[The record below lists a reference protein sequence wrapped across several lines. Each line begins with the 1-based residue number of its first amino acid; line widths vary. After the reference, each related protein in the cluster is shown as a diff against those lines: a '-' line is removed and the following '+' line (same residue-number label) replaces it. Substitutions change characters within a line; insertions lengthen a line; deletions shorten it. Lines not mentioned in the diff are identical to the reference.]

1 MMQPRLTFLQL
12 NKYHK
17 TCLRQGVSWSDPF
30 TSIGLKLNEEQIKQ
44 TRKNKFKSIVKFLV
58 EKAAFSY
65 LQNLKSN
72 HTKVKCIEYK
82 DFEIQ
87 PYLDS
92 NLFNTEEAT
101 ALLNLRGECING
113 VKMCFKSQ
121 FQNDKRCKLG
131 CEAEDTIEHIFECG
145 KLSHLRGSSFNACFG
160 RIFEQKEAVTTFIQ
174 RMATRTE
181 FLEADHTSTPATT
194 GGAGGTDIVNVY
206 PLCE

>member
-1 MMQPRLTFLQL
+1 ME
-12 NKYHK
+12 
-17 TCLRQGVSWSDPF
+17 
-30 TSIGLKLNEEQIKQ
+30 SIGLKMNEEQIKQ

-101 ALLNLRGECING
+101 ALLNLRGDSPLESAFING
-113 VKMCFKSQ
+113 VQMCFKSQ
-121 FQNDKRCKLG
+121 FQNYKRCK
-131 CEAEDTIEHIFECG
+131 
-145 KLSHLRGSSFNACFG
+145 SR
-160 RIFEQKEAVTTFIQ
+160 
-174 RMATRTE
+174 TR
-181 FLEADHTSTPATT
+181 
-194 GGAGGTDIVNVY
+194 
-206 PLCE
+206 